1 MAYKPMTRTQHEI
14 AGITGT
20 WQDRHITQVN
30 VMDLWDPNEIKD
42 FILVVNLYNAEVL
55 EDMLD
60 TQVAKKMLKEIGIEC
75 GDTTVDI

>member
-1 MAYKPMTRTQHEI
+1 MTRTQLEI
-14 AGITGT
+14 AGITGNWKNT
-20 WQDRHITQVN
+20 HITQVN
-30 VMDLWDPNEIKD
+30 AMDLWDPNEIKD

-60 TQVAKKMLKEIGIEC
+60 TQVAKKMLRDIGIEC